1 MEKEDP
7 VDYLEKCNEYL
18 TVWPMSDN
26 EILASLP
33 SVLTHTA
40 KDWWVAVKVQV
51 KLWNQFKTFFFFF
64 CSHSSQTI
72 MRLRQK
78 GEFVNKNKEWMKA
91 SEPLPFSTGLC
102 V

>member
-7 VDYLEKCNEYL
+7 VDYLEKFNEYL

-40 KDWWVAVKVQV
+40 KDWWVAVKAQV
-51 KLWNQFKTFFFFF
+51 KLWNQFKTFFFLQSFLSDDHEAEAERRI
-64 CSHSSQTI
+64 CK
-72 MRLRQK
+72 QK
-78 GEFVNKNKEWMKA
+78 QRVDESIRTFA
-91 SEPLPFSTGLC
+91 F
-102 V
+102 